1 MAPFVVFS
9 AAALIMDSDVDDP
22 VGRHRGGIPS
32 WHPLAALAG
41 PARLAPVGR
50 QVVVSE
56 EW

>member
-9 AAALIMDSDVDDP
+9 AAALIMDSDVDHS
-22 VGRHRGGIPS
+22 VGRCCNVIAR
-32 WHPLAALAG
+32 WHALPGLAG
-41 PARLAPVGR
+41 PARLDPVGR